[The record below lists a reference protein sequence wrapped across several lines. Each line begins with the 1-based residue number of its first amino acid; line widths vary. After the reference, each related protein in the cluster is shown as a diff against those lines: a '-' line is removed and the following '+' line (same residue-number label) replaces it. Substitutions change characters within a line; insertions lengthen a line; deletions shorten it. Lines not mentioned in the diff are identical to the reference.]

1 MCCTNNEQPGSRKRA
16 KQDFEYHYINS
27 LFPFFYDHFSFVMET
42 NLYLGGSMRPKAR
55 GLARHGS
62 PSGYLEESDPAVVI
76 LYMMDGRAA
85 FFFLSIPAALTG
97 AGPAVS

>member
-1 MCCTNNEQPGSRKRA
+1 
-16 KQDFEYHYINS
+16 
-27 LFPFFYDHFSFVMET
+27 
-42 NLYLGGSMRPKAR
+42 MRPKAR